1 MLLLVSFLFY
11 IFFLLQRIFIFI
23 IYSPLYSFNQLE
35 FLFMAISC
43 LSSVLYTVQNDV
55 SCSER
60 TEQHCAQFF
69 LAYTII
75 ISLRTGKALFR
86 ILFGQ
91 LRWLKDKVL
100 WKFWK
105 VMYQLVSLFAFH
117 DFSRLNL
124 KKCVELF
131 LATFSLFRHFRYSD
145 LKSVLGL
152 VSRI

>member
-1 MLLLVSFLFY
+1 MGDYLGRGISGEGGRGYKWDFTVSSYVVYFLFY

-35 FLFMAISC
+35 FLFMAILC

-100 WKFWK
+100 
-105 VMYQLVSLFAFH
+105 
-117 DFSRLNL
+117 
-124 KKCVELF
+124 
-131 LATFSLFRHFRYSD
+131 
-145 LKSVLGL
+145 
-152 VSRI
+152 